1 MLLKLVTR
9 NGAFYAIGDQKYQG
23 KTKLVD
29 AIMADDKVRTK
40 LETEIQSKIKEMRSG
55 KQVLDEDALDTLA
68 HDAGSVEESS
78 EE

>member
-29 AIMADDKVRTK
+29 AIMADDKIRTK
-40 LETEIQSKIKEMRSG
+40 LETEIQSKIKDMRSG

-68 HDAGSVEESS
+68 HDVSVEESS